1 MAEEPIKTQSD
12 EQTITK
18 EEHKANLVKKLVE
31 CLTSVMKATFSKGD
45 ADTVWYKKGLYYV
58 AAGLLAA
65 IVYAFTYHGIEII
78 DWVTTFISGLF

>member
-45 ADTVWYKKGLYYV
+45 ANTVWYKKGLYYV
-58 AAGLLAA
+58 AAGLLAT